1 MSQSTVIQGKTGN
14 ATTQAPRIDSR
25 THTLQTIEYEHH
37 EVHAG
42 SMYHAEHNAS
52 GGAGT
57 RAIISF
63 KTPNTT
69 KWAHA
74 VFEVRSNVES
84 IYQLQEAA
92 SMGTGTGASYAPRN
106 HDRNSTKTTTLKNT
120 SLGTDGTAGYVT
132 VGCDYSGSTLTLFS
146 TQIGSGKEGGKPV
159 GMTNGY

>member
-1 MSQSTVIQGKTGN
+1 
-14 ATTQAPRIDSR
+14 
-25 THTLQTIEYEHH
+25 
-37 EVHAG
+37 
-42 SMYHAEHNAS
+42 MYHAEHNAS
-52 GGAGT
+52 GGVGT

-74 VFEVRSNVES
+74 VFEVRSNGEA

-92 SMGTGTGASYAPRN
+92 SMGTGTGASFAPRN

-146 TQIGSGKEGGKPV
+146 TKIGDGREGGETRGHDEWILKQDTV
-159 GMTNGY
+159 YAVMVTSQAASSVVRVNMTYYEHTNKTA